1 MKAASKKTA
10 ANISGI
16 GERTLHDWKERGRNG
31 EEPHGS
37 FFFAAYQQDGRRIR
51 PWSDRSVQGRLRQA
65 LSGDWVFNASTGQN
79 GVVGFMLGSVGSNWN
94 SSESPATGLQITIT
108 FQLAAT
114 APNPINEV
122 IVLTSVIP
130 TDFAG

>member
-1 MKAASKKTA
+1 VS
-10 ANISGI
+10 
-16 GERTLHDWKERGRNG
+16 ERFMTGKSAGAMAKSRTGRSFSQPTSRTVAG
-31 EEPHGS
+31 FGHGPTEV
-37 FFFAAYQQDGRRIR
+37 FR
-51 PWSDRSVQGRLRQA
+51 GRLRQA